1 MKCIKKIDVETRSG
15 AGFKK
20 VPTCAHY
27 ESLLFLRDNVSNR
40 ETSSNLN
47 NSAAVGY
54 LQTPIG
60 SPSPTNG
67 TNQPIPTITT
77 PVGVKRRKSDN
88 INAFLEESKHRRQ
101 KMDELIE
108 KVVATPSIEQPVKDD
123 DADMLF
129 CRSLAPVLRR
139 LNVRSNMQARIEI
152 QQVLMRCEFGTE

>member
-88 INAFLEESKHRRQ
+88 INAFLEESKHHRQ
-101 KMDELIE
+101 

-129 CRSLAPVLRR
+129 
-139 LNVRSNMQARIEI
+139 IE
-152 QQVLMRCEFGTE
+152 VWLLF